1 MNPVYLGPEWESS
14 DEEEN
19 VVPVAVSS
27 KDKKVAKSDK
37 KKTIS
42 KKDVITKVKD
52 SSVIYVGH
60 LPSEL
65 EENDLKKF
73 LAQFGKIEKLRV
85 SRSMKTGNPKGYA
98 FAQFVQPSV
107 AKIVA
112 ETLSGYFLG
121 NRRLVCH
128 MLPNPHEHL
137 FFNSAR
143 ALAKKEIR
151 LKVAEQQRERNLT
164 NSGKMKDI
172 TTKLIGREKKKR
184 AKLEAMGIEYDFPGY
199 EANVEARGDST
210 PEKTKDSSPRK
221 KQKNTVDE
229 TTPSKPKDSIS
240 SETSASKKSKRNSVG
255 SQGSA
260 SKNSKQKDSVGSEAS
275 PATKKGQEKIETPSK
290 AATDSA
296 TKKGKGKIETPSKS
310 PKDSATKKGKGKI
323 ETPAKSPK
331 DSATKKGKGKIE
343 TPTKAPTDSATKK
356 GKVKIETPTKAPTD
370 SATKKGKGKVE
381 TPTTKMGTRSKS
393 PKKEV
398 AVAQSEKKA
407 KPKTNKRR
415 ISNP

>member
-19 VVPVAVSS
+19 VAPVAVST
-27 KDKKVAKSDK
+27 KDKKIVKSSK
-37 KKTIS
+37 KKTVS
-42 KKDVITKVKD
+42 KKDDIHQVKD

-65 EENDLKKF
+65 QENDLKKF
-73 LAQFGKIEKLRV
+73 LGQFGKLENLRV

-137 FFNSAR
+137 FFNSSR

-151 LKVAEQQRERNLT
+151 LKVAKQQRERNLT

-172 TTKLIGREKKKR
+172 TSKLIGREKKKR

-199 EANVEARGDST
+199 EASEEARGDST
-210 PEKTKDSSPRK
+210 PKNTEDSASKK
-221 KQKNTVDE
+221 KQKKSVDE
-229 TTPSKPKDSIS
+229 TTPSKPKDTIS
-240 SETSASKKSKRNSVG
+240 SETSASKKSKRKDSVG

-260 SKNSKQKDSVGSEAS
+260 SKKSKQKDSVVSEA
-275 PATKKGQEKIETPSK
+275 
-290 AATDSA
+290 SA
-296 TKKGKGKIETPSKS
+296 TKKGKEKV
-310 PKDSATKKGKGKI
+310 
-323 ETPAKSPK
+323 
-331 DSATKKGKGKIE
+331 E

-356 GKVKIETPTKAPTD
+356 GKVKIETPTKATKD
-370 SATKKGKGKVE
+370 SATKKGKVKIE
-381 TPTTKMGTRSKS
+381 TPTKSPGRVTRSKA
-393 PKKEV
+393 PKEV
-398 AVAQSEKKA
+398 AVAQSEKKT
-407 KPKTNKRR
+407 KKSSNNRR
-415 ISNP
+415 ISAP

>member
-19 VVPVAVSS
+19 VAPVAVSS
-27 KDKKVAKSDK
+27 KDKKIAKSGK
-37 KKTIS
+37 KKTVS
-42 KKDVITKVKD
+42 KKDDIIKVKD

-151 LKVAEQQRERNLT
+151 LKVAKQQRERNLT

-172 TTKLIGREKKKR
+172 TSKLIGREKKKR

-199 EANVEARGDST
+199 EASAEAMADST
-210 PEKTKDSSPRK
+210 PKNTEDSASKK
-221 KQKNTVDE
+221 KQGNSVDK
-229 TTPSKPKDSIS
+229 TPPSKRKDTNE
-240 SETSASKKSKRNSVG
+240 SETSASKKSKRKDSVG

-260 SKNSKQKDSVGSEAS
+260 SKKSKQKESVGVGSEA
-275 PATKKGQEKIETPSK
+275 
-290 AATDSA
+290 SA
-296 TKKGKGKIETPSKS
+296 TKKGKEKIETPIKA
-310 PKDSATKKGKGKI
+310 PTDSASKKGKV
-323 ETPAKSPK
+323 
-331 DSATKKGKGKIE
+331 KIE
-343 TPTKAPTDSATKK
+343 TPTKATKDSATKK
-356 GKVKIETPTKAPTD
+356 GKVKIETPPT
-370 SATKKGKGKVE
+370 GK
-381 TPTTKMGTRSKS
+381 MATRSRA
-393 PKKEV
+393 PKEV
-398 AVAQSEKKA
+398 AVAQSEKKT
-407 KPKTNKRR
+407 KKTNNKRR
-415 ISNP
+415 ISAP

>member
-19 VVPVAVSS
+19 AAPVAVSS
-27 KDKKVAKSDK
+27 DDKKDAKSVK
-37 KKTIS
+37 KKTVS
-42 KKDVITKVKD
+42 KKDVIDKVKD

-73 LAQFGKIEKLRV
+73 LGQFGKLEKLRV

-143 ALAKKEIR
+143 ALAKKEIKI
-151 LKVAEQQRERNLT
+151 KVAKQQRERNLT
-164 NSGKMKDI
+164 SSGKMKDI
-172 TTKLIGREKKKR
+172 TTKLIVREKKKR

-199 EANVEARGDST
+199 EASVEASGDST
-210 PEKTKDSSPRK
+210 PKKTEDGAPKK
-221 KQKNTVDE
+221 KQKSVDE
-229 TTPSKPKDSIS
+229 TTPSKRKDSIS
-240 SETSASKKSKRNSVG
+240 SETSASKKRKDSVG

-260 SKNSKQKDSVGSEAS
+260 SKKSKQKESVGSEAS
-275 PATKKGQEKIETPSK
+275 ATKKGLEKIETPSK

-296 TKKGKGKIETPSKS
+296 TKKGKGKIETPNKS
-310 PKDSATKKGKGKI
+310 PKDSATKKGKI
-323 ETPAKSPK
+323 ETPNKSPK
-331 DSATKKGKGKIE
+331 DSATKKGKIE
-343 TPTKAPTDSATKK
+343 TPTKSPTDSAGKK
-356 GKVKIETPTKAPTD
+356 GKVK
-370 SATKKGKGKVE
+370 VE
-381 TPTTKMGTRSKS
+381 TPSKS
-393 PKKEV
+393 PKESVKGTGKMETRSKAPKEV
-398 AVAQSEKKA
+398 AVTQSEKKT
-407 KPKTNKRR
+407 KKNTKNRR
-415 ISNP
+415 ISAP